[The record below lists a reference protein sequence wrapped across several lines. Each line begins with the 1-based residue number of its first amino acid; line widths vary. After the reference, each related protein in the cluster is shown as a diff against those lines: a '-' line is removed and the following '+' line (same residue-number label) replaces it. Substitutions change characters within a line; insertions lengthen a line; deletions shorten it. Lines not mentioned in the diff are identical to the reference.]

1 MFNNLQSNLLSVFSG
16 LGKETVLTAEK
27 IDKAIG
33 DIRYNLLEADVAV
46 SVADAFIE
54 NVQKQADGEKI
65 LKKVSPVDAFTKIVY
80 DELVKFLD
88 DENSELKLS
97 GGNAPYFVMMVGLQ
111 GSGKTTTTGK
121 ISNYL
126 KTKESK
132 KVLMA
137 SLDNVRPG
145 AKQQLEI
152 LGQNAGIETLE
163 IIDGELPIDT
173 AKRAQ
178 KYAKQNEF
186 DVVFLD
192 TAGRMHI
199 DNALMDDV
207 SLIKNYI
214 NPKEILFVADAMYGQ
229 DTVNIAKSFNDA
241 LEITGVVLTRV
252 DGDARGGAAL
262 SVKHVTGKPI
272 KFMGVGEKFTE
283 IEKFDPKRI
292 ADRIMDKGDVISLVE
307 KAQEA
312 FDEKEAEKLEKR
324 MASGVFDLNDMRAQ
338 FVQMNKMGGLGAIAG
353 MIPGMGKMKEALNNP
368 AIQDGMIKRQIAI
381 IDSMT
386 KGERKNP
393 DILHASRKKRI
404 AAGSGTQVSEINKL
418 VKQYLTMKKMMKKVN
433 SGKGM
438 PQMPPGMNFPKGMF

>member
-27 IDKAIG
+27 INKAIG
-33 DIRYNLLEADVAV
+33 EIRYNLLEADVAV
-46 SVADAFIE
+46 SVADDFIAK
-54 NVQKQADGEKI
+54 VQEKADGEKI
-65 LKKVSPVDAFTKIVY
+65 IKQVSPVDAFTKIVY
-80 DELVKFLD
+80 DELIKFLE
-88 DENSELKLS
+88 DENSELNLF
-97 GGNAPYFVMMVGLQ
+97 GGNSPYFVLMVGLQ

-121 ISNYL
+121 ISNFL
-126 KTKESK
+126 KTKENK

-137 SLDNVRPG
+137 SLDNIRPG
-145 AKQQLEI
+145 AKEQLKV
-152 LGQNAGIETLE
+152 LGETSGIDTLE
-163 IIDGELPIDT
+163 IIQDELPLDT
-173 AKRAQ
+173 AKRA
-178 KYAKQNEF
+178 KNYAKQNGY

-192 TAGRMHI
+192 TAGRMHV
-199 DNALMDDV
+199 DNDLMGEV
-207 SLIKNYI
+207 SSIKKTI

-229 DTVNIAKSFNDA
+229 DTVNIAKSFDDA
-241 LEITGVVLTRV
+241 LNISGVVLTRV

-324 MASGVFDLNDMRAQ
+324 MASGVFDLNDMRMQ

-353 MIPGMGKMKEALNNP
+353 MIPGMGKMKEALQNP
-368 AIQDGMIKRQIAI
+368 ALQDGMITRQIAI

-386 KGERKNP
+386 KSERKNP

-404 AAGSGTQVSEINKL
+404 AAGSGVQVSEINKL
-418 VKQYLTMKKMMKKVN
+418 VKQYLTMKKMMKKFS